1 MISKHRISVTLN
13 GQTRSAEIDGRQ
25 LLVELVR
32 EPLRCMG
39 TRVGCLTGDCGAC
52 TVLLDGKVT
61 KSCLVLAV
69 SAKGRNIQT
78 IEGLENAQA
87 VQTAFVR
94 HNGFQCG
101 YCTTGMVM
109 VAVDLLRHDPKPDR
123 GAIRKAISGN
133 LCRCTG
139 YENIVEA
146 IHAAAHDPDFNPP
159 TGHQSQGHF
168 PDVGCQPD

>member
-1 MISKHRISVTLN
+1 MSAKHRITITLN
-13 GQTRSAEIDGRQ
+13 GEARSAEIDGRQ

-32 EPLRCMG
+32 EPLRAMG
-39 TRVGCLTGDCGAC
+39 TRIGCLTGDCGAC

-69 SAKGRNIQT
+69 SAAGRDIRT
-78 IEGLENAQA
+78 IEGLEGAQA
-87 VQTAFVR
+87 VQKAFIR

-101 YCTTGMVM
+101 FCTTGMVM
-109 VAVDLLRHDPKPDR
+109 VAVDLLRQHPKPGRD
-123 GAIRKAISGN
+123 AIRKAISGN

-146 IHAAAHDPDFNPP
+146 IHCAAH
-159 TGHQSQGHF
+159 HS
-168 PDVGCQPD
+168 